1 MNMYRK
7 MLLPLLIGGLLTGC
21 TKEAIKPAEQ
31 VYKKPTSGF
40 VIKNNS
46 VYTSGLG
53 CLGDLISADGQSGE
67 NGVTISVGLIQ
78 DKTTREGHASP
89 LTQAASDMTLTALTR
104 VGAIDLVGVTDT
116 RDMLQYDFSGYDT
129 GTLINTVSSL
139 NVGSLI
145 KSDVFITGAITEYN
159 KDIRNRNWGMG
170 IFGKLLGADVSGDD
184 AVINVS
190 MDLRLVN
197 PATGRILRSSSGQ
210 LLAVSL
216 QNNIVTSGVNA
227 SSTFASN
234 SIGITPQFGVRT
246 ADPQHLAIRELID
259 RAVLMLIGELYTVN
273 WQSCDNPKPPK
284 PPEAPTSKGLGSF

>member
-1 MNMYRK
+1 

-21 TKEAIKPAEQ
+21 TEEAIKPAAK
-31 VYKKPTSGF
+31 VIKKPTSGF
-40 VIKNNS
+40 VIKNS
-46 VYTSGLG
+46 SIYTDGLS
-53 CLGDLISADGQSGE
+53 CLGRLIAADEQAGE

-78 DKTTREGHASP
+78 DKTTREGHGSP

-104 VGAIDLVGVTDT
+104 IGAIDIIGVTDT
-116 RDMLQYDFSGYDT
+116 RDMLQYDFSSYDT
-129 GTLINTVSSL
+129 GTLINTISSL

-159 KDIRNRNWGMG
+159 KNIRNRNWGLG

-184 AVINVS
+184 AVINIS

-197 PATGRILRSSSGQ
+197 PKTGRILRSDNGQ

-216 QNNIVTSGVNA
+216 QNNIVSSGINA
-227 SSTFASN
+227 SSTFAGG

-246 ADPQHLAIRELID
+246 ADPQHLAIREVID
-259 RAVLMLIGELYTVN
+259 RAVLMLIGELYTIN
-273 WQSCDNPKPPK
+273 WQSCDNPHPPA
-284 PPEAPTSKGLGSF
+284 PPEEPTSQGLGSF